1 MSALDKLFGGILSAV
16 SPTYEANR
24 PQEESE
30 KLYKSLIG
38 NQVEDFGGVT
48 EAIKE
53 QKELDEEVKQQVK
66 ELEEQNN
73 REFKDPEKKTGLAS
87 LNKKSDNVI
96 SSQEKIDASSNVTE
110 QQQDIEVD
118 TAPTISQM
126 YPRGTNLIKLYESQ
140 NKSGNPYL
148 KAYKDPSTGKFTIG
162 FGNIMIDGR
171 PVKEGDVITEAKAIQ
186 MFNESLRESIDELN
200 DLKSFLP
207 KGVKFSK
214 GFETALISILHNSSP
229 DKIKYTPKKR
239 NETRAFKALKKG
251 DLQAFSKELFDPKV
265 GLVSAG
271 GKIRKGLVNRRQ
283 QELKF
288 LDPLERYDI
297 QIKQSGGMI
306 ESDPYKRQP
315 RFI

>member
-96 SSQEKIDASSNVTE
+96 SSQEKIDASSNVAE

>member
-96 SSQEKIDASSNVTE
+96 SSQEKIDASSNVAE

-171 PVKEGDVITEAKAIQ
+171 PGKEGDVITEAKAIQ

>member
-1 MSALDKLFGGILSAV
+1 MNALDKFLGFL
-16 SPTYEANR
+16 SPTFKSTMPVDLGRVETELSDEQKKLIG
-24 PQEESE
+24 QEEKKPGIESIRVNIAE
-30 KLYKSLIG
+30 
-38 NQVEDFGGVT
+38 
-48 EAIKE
+48 
-53 QKELDEEVKQQVK
+53 
-66 ELEEQNN
+66 
-73 REFKDPEKKTGLAS
+73 DPEKKTGLAS

-96 SSQEKIDASSNVTE
+96 PSQEKIDASSNVTE

-251 DLQAFSKELFDPKV
+251 DLRAFSKELFDPKV

-271 GKIRKGLVNRRQ
+271 GKIRKGLVDRRQ

-288 LDPLERYDI
+288 LDPSERYDI

-306 ESDPYKRQP
+306 EKDPYKRQP

>member
-73 REFKDPEKKTGLAS
+73 REFILSEKKTGLAS